1 MLSIFLF
8 LIHYRSSPLPSLSM
22 FDPIAPPKPN
32 LQQIASE
39 FYRLG
44 WIGFWAQLGLG
55 IIPIVILLFVLLF
68 DNTPNSVQVG
78 SSWLA
83 TILAYGCLFALIF
96 TIYWCFHYTQ
106 LSDRLGSREVRPS
119 KAQIRRSLWIGILAN
134 MGGMTCAILVALWR
148 VGTLLFRMLSLPPG
162 ASTLYTPVPGTA
174 VVNPGSI
181 IVPMNMI
188 ALQAMINTIAAEL
201 VGLGVTLWLL
211 YRVLQHTAPRES

>member
-1 MLSIFLF
+1 MYTID
-8 LIHYRSSPLPSLSM
+8 HSLCFPKFM
-22 FDPIAPPKPN
+22 FDPLPPSKPN
-32 LQQIASE
+32 VHQIASE

-44 WIGFWAQLGLG
+44 WIGFWVQLGLG

-68 DNTPNSVQVG
+68 DNRPNSAQAG
-78 SSWLA
+78 NAWLG
-83 TILAYGCLFALIF
+83 TILAYGCLLTLIF

-106 LSDRLGSREVRPS
+106 LSDQLKNPELRPS

-134 MGGMTCAILVALWR
+134 LCGMTCAMIVALWR

-162 ASTLYTPVPGTA
+162 ASTIYTPMPGAA

-188 ALQAMINTIAAEL
+188 SLQAMMNTIAAEL
-201 VGLGVTLWLL
+201 VGVTVTLWLL
-211 YRVLQHTAPRES
+211 YRVIQHTSPGES